1 MAFIPQMPTE
11 NPPQFLVGICGTP
24 HELHRLG
31 VPMKFHISV
40 NMERYSPSDDMRA
53 VGQHALEM
61 VQVAER
67 VGFETAWAAEHH
79 TNELIVAPNPFL
91 ILSHWAHHTSRIRLG
106 TGVAVAPY
114 WHPIKLAEEAAL
126 LDLFSNGRLDFGVGS
141 GAFQYEF
148 DRMRPGLDQKDGYLY
163 LQEIVPAVEALWQG
177 DYAHDGKFWQ
187 FPTATSVPKPVQK
200 PAPPIWITARS
211 PLTYDW
217 AVPRGY
223 NIICWPIT
231 RPFAELEAYRQRFDG
246 ALKRLAS
253 GQPRPR
259 FAAMRHTAV
268 YERAEDWETPVDAI
282 ALWSGRFAN
291 LFSTAGSVKN
301 GFVPP
306 VDLAEIKSRDNFNA
320 HELRENLMFGTPGE
334 VIAKLK
340 RYETIGVDTF
350 VYYTSFGRDWKSE
363 RLSLELFASEVMP
376 AFTAATRAAAV

>member
-1 MAFIPQMPTE
+1 M
-11 NPPQFLVGICGTP
+11 
-24 HELHRLG
+24 G
-31 VPMKFHISV
+31 VTMKFQLSV
-40 NMERYSPSDDMRA
+40 NMERFRPGEDMRA
-53 VGQHALEM
+53 IERHVLEM
-61 VQVAER
+61 VQLAEQY
-67 VGFETAWAAEHH
+67 GFETIWSSEHH
-79 TNELIVAPNPFL
+79 ANELIVAPNPFL
-91 ILSHWAHHTSRIRLG
+91 ILSRWAHHTSRIRLG

-126 LDLFSNGRLDFGVGS
+126 LDLYSNGRLDFGAGS

-163 LQEIVPAVEALWQG
+163 LQELVPVVEALWQG
-177 DYAHDGKFWQ
+177 DIAHEGKFWS

-231 RPFAELEAYRQRFDG
+231 RPFAELETYRARYDS
-246 ALKRLAS
+246 AITRLPT
-253 GQPRPR
+253 GKPKPR

-268 YERAEDWETPVDAI
+268 YERKDQWEAPVDAI

-291 LFSTAGSVKN
+291 LFSTAGTVKN

-320 HELRENLMFGTPGE
+320 EELRENLMFGTPDE
-334 VIAKLK
+334 VIAKL
-340 RYETIGVDTF
+340 RGYETVGVDTF
-350 VYYTSFGRDWKSE
+350 VYFSSFGRDRQSE
-363 RLSLELFASEVMP
+363 KRSLELFAREVMP
-376 AFTAATRAAAV
+376 AFAAVPTKAKA